1 MALARPPPELRLLLT
16 RISEAEMELYYQLL
30 RAAALAEAL
39 AAGAALPTQA
49 RDIADDLKKELA
61 FLSGGRGKDN
71 GWIITFPE
79 NSNFNQV
86 PEEVLTKVLSYLTW
100 IPSRRESGTKFTLIL
115 DRRLDTWTSVKMTLQ
130 RIATSFPGNLHLIM
144 VLRPTGF
151 FQRTFTDIGFRFSQ
165 EDFLLK
171 LPVVMLS
178 SVSDLLTYIDE
189 KQLTPEFGG
198 TLEYCHSE
206 WVIFRTAIES
216 FALTVKEIA
225 QMLQAFGMELAETEL
240 PDDTYSIERILALR
254 TEKYYQLKEDITA
267 VTKEG
272 KMLLCSLEEPDTEEP
287 GEEATWEKSGDW
299 ETVNR
304 LLAQLHEMETAFDG
318 FWEKHQLK
326 MEQYL
331 QLWKFEQHFQEL
343 SKAIGFL
350 TDQQAELPDS
360 GDNIS
365 QVKQRLCDLDNFD
378 KTAQDLT
385 GKAQVVILHG
395 HQLAANHHYALN
407 LICQQCNELRH
418 HSDVLLEENKRK
430 RSRLQQ
436 TLDLLTSLQQ
446 ALECCD
452 EGAYLLANQPMDKCQ
467 SREGAQK
474 ALEDIEKFLE
484 SSAPHINA
492 DPQALFSDY
501 ELILTPELKARIQ
514 TVQIKLE
521 NVRSMF
527 ENRQACFR
535 KLADKQVRPVQLV
548 APRPEN
554 SPRSKSPL
562 FSPKHEQFEDGVPSL
577 HICLH
582 SSASVFLPT
591 SFAHYFVK
599 GVDFNSSLK
608 FSFDIS
614 LPGKKTSRK
623 SQNSRKI
630 EVMHDYQEKRNS
642 LQYFISESEDSLD
655 ILKSHVIN
663 ELIETERVYVE
674 ELFTVLMGYR
684 AEMDNPAMVFLLPP
698 VLRNR
703 KDVLFGNMP
712 EIYDF
717 HNRIFLH
724 NLESCLESP
733 ERVGYCFLER
743 REDFQMYEKYCQN
756 KPRSESLWRQCAE
769 SLFFQ
774 ECQRKLEHK
783 LGLDSYLLKPVQ
795 RLTKYQ
801 LLLKELLKYSTSCE
815 GVQELQEA
823 LVAMLDLLKS
833 VNDSMHQ
840 ISITGYDGDL
850 SELGKVLM
858 QGSFSVWTG
867 HRKGPTKM
875 KDLARFKPMQRHL
888 FLYEKALVFCKKR
901 EDHGD
906 GYEKSS
912 SYSFKHFLKMNA
924 VGITE
929 NVKGDHRKF
938 EIWYS
943 GREEVYVVQAQTVD
957 LKMAWLN
964 EIRKILFKQQ
974 ELIKVEKQQQPSCVD
989 PIQLSPPLSNGKQPR
1004 ASISSEEND
1013 SDRTSPVTLESFS
1026 PPQNKPN
1033 RTWPGMSHS
1042 LEICE
1047 GLDDWSSNNYF
1058 STCSDT
1064 EEEDGNQLSPGK
1076 YKALA
1081 DCKKRDSED
1090 LLVKNGDVIQLLHE
1104 DGEGQWLIKNL
1115 NQKKEGWIP
1124 VNSLQIILGDCRFRN
1139 ARVADAAPYKVRK
1152 LSSP

>member
-1 MALARPPPELRLLLT
+1 MALPRAGPGMELCRPLP
-16 RISEAEMELYYQLL
+16 RISETEMELYYRLL
-30 RAAALAEAL
+30 RAAARAESS
-39 AAGAALPTQA
+39 AAAAESAVPTHA
-49 RDIADDLKKELA
+49 RDISADLMKQFA
-61 FLSGGRGKDN
+61 FLSGGRGKDH

-79 NSNFNQV
+79 NSSFNQL
-86 PEEVLTKVLSYLTW
+86 PEEVVKKVLSYLTW
-100 IPSRRESGTKFTLIL
+100 IPSQRKSDSKFILIL
-115 DRRLDTWTSVKMTLQ
+115 DKRLDTWTSIKMSLQ
-130 RIATSFPGNLHLIM
+130 RIAASFPGRLHLVM

-178 SVSDLLTYIDE
+178 SVSDLLAYIDE
-189 KQLTPEFGG
+189 KQLTPELGG

-206 WVIFRTAIES
+206 WVI
-216 FALTVKEIA
+216 
-225 QMLQAFGMELAETEL
+225 
-240 PDDTYSIERILALR
+240 LR
-254 TEKYYQLKEDITA
+254 TEDITTI
-267 VTKEG
+267 TKQG
-272 KMLLCSLEEPDTEEP
+272 TLLLCSLEEPDADEADE
-287 GEEATWEKSGDW
+287 EEAQERTGDW
-299 ETVNR
+299 ETVSR
-304 LLAQLHEMETAFDG
+304 LLAQLREMEMAFDG

-326 MEQYL
+326 MEQFL

-343 SKAIGFL
+343 SKAMEFL
-350 TDQQAELPDS
+350 MNQQGQLPDT

-365 QVKQRLCDLDNFD
+365 QVKQRLSDLENLGE
-378 KTAQDLT
+378 TAQDLT

-418 HSDVLLEENKRK
+418 HSDLLLEEIKRK
-430 RSRLQQ
+430 CNRLQK
-436 TLDLLTSLQQ
+436 TLHLLTSLQQ

-474 ALEDIEKFLE
+474 ALEDIENFLE
-484 SSAPHINA
+484 SSSPHLNA
-492 DPQALFSDY
+492 DPQALYSDF
-501 ELILTPELKARIQ
+501 EFILTPELKARIQ
-514 TVQIKLE
+514 MVQMKLE

-527 ENRQACFR
+527 ENRQACFK

-554 SPRSKSPL
+554 SPRSRSPL
-562 FSPKHEQFEDGVPSL
+562 FSPKH
-577 HICLH
+577 
-582 SSASVFLPT
+582 
-591 SFAHYFVK
+591 
-599 GVDFNSSLK
+599 GVDFNSSLR

-623 SQNSRKI
+623 SQSSRKI
-630 EVMHDYQEKRNS
+630 EVMHDFQEKRNS
-642 LQYFISESEDSLD
+642 LQFCISESEDSLD
-655 ILKSHVIN
+655 IVKSHVIN

-684 AEMDNPAMVFLLPP
+684 AEMDNPTMAFLLPP
-698 VLRNR
+698 PLQNR

-724 NLESCLESP
+724 HLESCFEAP
-733 ERVGYCFLER
+733 ERVGCCFLER

-756 KPRSESLWRQCAE
+756 KPQSESLWRQCAK
-769 SLFFQ
+769 SAFFQ

-815 GVQELQEA
+815 GVQELREA

-906 GYEKSS
+906 SYDKTS

-974 ELIKVEKQQQPSCVD
+974 ELIKVEKQSAPSSTD
-989 PIQLSPPLSNGKQPR
+989 QIQLSPPLNDGKKPR
-1004 ASISSEEND
+1004 ASVSSEEND
-1013 SDRTSPVTLESFS
+1013 SDRTSPVTVESGTS

-1033 RTWPGMSHS
+1033 RSWPGMSHS

-1047 GLDDWSSNNYF
+1047 GLDGWSGQSYF
-1058 STCSDT
+1058 LTCSDT

-1081 DCKKRDSED
+1081 DCEKGDSED
-1090 LLVKNGDVIQLLHE
+1090 LLVKHGDIIELLHE
-1104 DGEGQWLIKNL
+1104 NGEGQWLVKNL
-1115 NQKKEGWIP
+1115 NQRKEGWLTL
-1124 VNSLQIILGDCRFRN
+1124 NSLQLILGDGRFRSG
-1139 ARVADAAPYKVRK
+1139 RVADAALYKTRK

>member
-1 MALARPPPELRLLLT
+1 MALAGSPAPELRLPLT
-16 RISEAEMELYYQLL
+16 RISEEEMELYYRLL
-30 RAAALAEAL
+30 RAAARAEAS
-39 AAGAALPTQA
+39 AAAAESALPIRA
-49 RDIADDLKKELA
+49 KGIIEDLMKGFA
-61 FLSGGRGKDN
+61 FLSGGRGKEN

-79 NSNFNQV
+79 NSQFNNV
-86 PEEVLTKVLSYLTW
+86 PEEVVTKVLTYLTW
-100 IPSRRESGTKFTLIL
+100 LPSQCEPDTKFILIL
-115 DRRLDTWTSVKMTLQ
+115 DRRLDTWTSVKMALQ
-130 RIATSFPGNLHLIM
+130 KIAASFPGNLHLVM

-225 QMLQAFGMELAETEL
+225 QMLQSFGMELAETEL
-240 PDDTYSIERILALR
+240 PDDNYSIERLLALR
-254 TEKYYQLKEDITA
+254 TEKYYQLKEDITT

-272 KMLLCSLEEPDTEEP
+272 NMLLCSLEEPGTDEP
-287 GEEATWEKSGDW
+287 GEEETQERSGDW

-304 LLAQLHEMETAFDG
+304 LLAQLQEMEAAFDG

-343 SKAIGFL
+343 DKTIEFL
-350 TDQQAELPDS
+350 MEQQGELPDT
-360 GDNIS
+360 GDNVA
-365 QVKQRLCDLDNFD
+365 QVKQRLSDLDNLD
-378 KTAQDLT
+378 KMAQEIT

-418 HSDVLLEENKRK
+418 HSDILLEEIKK
-430 RSRLQQ
+430 KHGRLQK
-436 TLDLLTSLQQ
+436 TLNLLVTLQQ

-467 SREGAQK
+467 SQEGAQK
-474 ALEDIEKFLE
+474 ALQDIERFLK
-484 SSAPHINA
+484 SSSLHLNA
-492 DPQALFSDY
+492 DPQALYSDF
-501 ELILTPELKARIQ
+501 ELVLTPELKARIQ

-521 NVRSMF
+521 NVRCMF
-527 ENRQACFR
+527 ENRQTFFK
-535 KLADKQVRPVQLV
+535 KLADKQARPVQLV

-554 SPRSKSPL
+554 PPRSKSPL
-562 FSPKHEQFEDGVPSL
+562 FSPKHAQLEDGEPSL

-591 SFAHYFVK
+591 SFAHCFVK

-623 SQNSRKI
+623 PQSSRKI
-630 EVMHDYQEKRNS
+630 EVMHDYQEKQNS
-642 LQYFISESEDSLD
+642 LQYYISESEDSLE

-674 ELFTVLMGYR
+674 ELFTILMGYR
-684 AEMDNPAMVFLLPP
+684 AEMDNPTMTLLLPP
-698 VLRNR
+698 LLRNR

-712 EIYDF
+712 EIYEF

-724 NLESCLESP
+724 HLESCLEAP

-756 KPRSESLWRQCAE
+756 KPRSESLWRQYAE

-840 ISITGYDGDL
+840 ISITGYDGDI

-867 HRKGPTKM
+867 HRRGPTKM

-906 GYEKSS
+906 SYDKTS
-912 SYSFKHFLKMNA
+912 SYSFKNFLKMSA

-964 EIRKILFKQQ
+964 EIRKVLFKQQ
-974 ELIKVEKQQQPSCVD
+974 ELIQVEKKPPPSCAD
-989 PIQLSPPLSNGKQPR
+989 QIQLSPPLDEGKQPR
-1004 ASISSEEND
+1004 VSVSSEEND
-1013 SDRTSPVTLESFS
+1013 SERTSPVTLESS
-1026 PPQNKPN
+1026 TSSPQNKP
-1033 RTWPGMSHS
+1033 TWPAMSHS

-1047 GLDDWSSNNYF
+1047 GLDDWSSNHYF

-1081 DCKKRDSED
+1081 DCKKSDSED

-1104 DGEGQWLIKNL
+1104 DGEGQWLVKNL
-1115 NQKKEGWIP
+1115 NRRKEGWVP

-1139 ARVADAAPYKVRK
+1139 SRVAVEV
-1152 LSSP
+1152 